1 MPLPRLDT
9 IQRLTLG
16 DDLLL
21 RRATPQDTPAIHH
34 LVIEVFG
41 EYGFGLDV
49 NVDKHL
55 GDPAS
60 YFDEHG
66 GVLFVIER
74 MTGVEESGPG
84 IEGIQTVDSIVGTVG
99 YLPMDGG
106 DIELK
111 ALYLRKS
118 LRGRG
123 LGRRLVTMVLDH
135 ARAVGSAR
143 VELWSDTRFAEAH
156 RLYESFGFRNIG
168 KRDLHDEWASWEYG
182 FELRI
187 AKSD

>member
-9 IQRLTLG
+9 IQRLALG

-55 GDPAS
+55 GDPAR
-60 YFDEHG
+60 YFDEHE

-74 MTGVEESGPG
+74 
-84 IEGIQTVDSIVGTVG
+84 VDNFHTDERGLDHNDAAAAIVGTIG
-99 YLPMDGG
+99 YLPMEGG

-123 LGRRLVTMVLDH
+123 LGRRLVAMVLDH
-135 ARAVGSAR
+135 ARAVGSPR

-182 FELRI
+182 FELRLE
-187 AKSD
+187 

>member
-9 IQRLTLG
+9 IQRLALG

-55 GDPAS
+55 GDPAG

-74 MTGVEESGPG
+74 MDGGRADGTGFDNGES
-84 IEGIQTVDSIVGTVG
+84 VAAIVGTVG
-99 YLPMDGG
+99 YLPMDRG

-111 ALYLRKS
+111 ALYLRKL

-123 LGRRLVTMVLDH
+123 LGRRLVTLVLDH
-135 ARAVGSAR
+135 ARAVGSPR

-182 FELRI
+182 FELRLE
-187 AKSD
+187 

>member
-9 IQRLTLG
+9 IQRLALG

-21 RRATPQDTPAIHH
+21 RRAMPQDTPAIHH

-55 GDPAS
+55 DDPAS

-74 MTGVEESGPG
+74 TENVRADGRGLD
-84 IEGIQTVDSIVGTVG
+84 EGDSAETIVGTVG

-118 LRGRG
+118 LRARG

-135 ARAVGSAR
+135 ARAAGSPR

-168 KRDLHDEWASWEYG
+168 KRDLHDQWASWEYG
-182 FELRI
+182 FELRLE
-187 AKSD
+187 